1 MFDPARGPDYMDTME
16 SCLKLKKKSP
26 VPTFSQLNP
35 NLYLIL
41 SRVIVQRNSDSD
53 AQPRLRTSIQ
63 KNDYVKIAISE
74 EILSRLWIRKR
85 QAKQQNQVEGL
96 EELGD
101 NRVSTQINSVLWL
114 RLAGV

>member
-1 MFDPARGPDYMDTME
+1 MLET
-16 SCLKLKKKSP
+16 LKKKKCP
-26 VPTFSQLNP
+26 VPTLSQLSP

-53 AQPRLRTSIQ
+53 AQPGLRTSIQ

-74 EILSRLWIRKR
+74 EILSRLWIQKR
-85 QAKQQNQVEGL
+85 QTKQQNQVEGL
-96 EELGD
+96 EELRN
-101 NRVSTQINSVLWL
+101 NRVSSQINSVHWL